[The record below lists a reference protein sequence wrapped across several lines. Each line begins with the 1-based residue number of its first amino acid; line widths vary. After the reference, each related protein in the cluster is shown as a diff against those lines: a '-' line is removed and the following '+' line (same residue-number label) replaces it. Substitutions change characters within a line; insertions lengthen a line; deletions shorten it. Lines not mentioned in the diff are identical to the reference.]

1 VFSPIPGCPFRA
13 VRADRTGRGK
23 DEQAG
28 MGTVEIDV
36 LVIVIIALLL
46 LALVGCAWLM
56 ARLVG
61 SIHAALLEAKTAEAT
76 SCRQIAEIAVTEL
89 ERVAN
94 EARAARGEGPFEVI
108 AAVIPEHQS
117 PTTERQRITAEIATL
132 RARLV
137 AARRNLEPRAGGR
150 EDG

>member
-1 VFSPIPGCPFRA
+1 
-13 VRADRTGRGK
+13 
-23 DEQAG
+23 

-108 AAVIPEHQS
+108 AAVVPEHQS

-137 AARRNLEPRAGGR
+137 AACRNLASHADGR